1 MVDLASSRLVQKR
14 WKAIPRNVAP
24 RKRMVTTVNIM
35 ALPLL
40 HEPGDTAE
48 RDETGQEKEASGD
61 DRANGQDDLEDRPDD
76 ERQAENA
83 LEEPAQA
90 HEGRR
95 RALVHAFRQQRTR
108 ALELGEK
115 EVRAAAVAIRAGLPA
130 QRLLGR
136 PDVVGERPG

>member
-76 ERQAENA
+76 
-83 LEEPAQA
+83 LSLIHISEPT
-90 HEGRR
+90 RR
-95 RALVHAFRQQRTR
+95 TPISY
-108 ALELGEK
+108 
-115 EVRAAAVAIRAGLPA
+115 AVFCLKKKKK
-130 QRLLGR
+130 
-136 PDVVGERPG
+136 